1 MMKQDAESRIRDTGY
16 GIRDTKTE
24 AAPSLPLLHP
34 ASCIPNPVVLKRVRW
49 RARRGLL
56 ELDIV
61 LGRFIEAHYEQLDEA
76 ERLAF
81 EVLLDMP
88 DNPLWDMIAGRT
100 ESGIPDAEQDQLRA
114 LLEKI
119 SAA

>member
-1 MMKQDAESRIRDTGY
+1 MPAKVLSVSRAWPAPTGDKVE
-16 GIRDTKTE
+16 RNLE
-24 AAPSLPLLHP
+24 RL
-34 ASCIPNPVVLKRVRW
+34 RW

-61 LGRFIEAHYEQLDEA
+61 LGRFIEAHYAQLDEA
-76 ERLAF
+76 GRQAF

-88 DNPLWDMIAGRT
+88 DNPLWDMVAGRQ
-100 ESGIPDAEQDQLRA
+100 EAAPGEQQA

-119 SAA
+119 RAA

>member
-1 MMKQDAESRIRDTGY
+1 MKNLE
-16 GIRDTKTE
+16 
-24 AAPSLPLLHP
+24 
-34 ASCIPNPVVLKRVRW
+34 RVRW

-61 LGRFIEAHYEQLDEA
+61 LGRFIEAHYAQLDEA
-76 ERLAF
+76 GRQTF

-88 DNPLWDMIAGRT
+88 DNPLWDMIAGRL
-100 ESGIPDAEQDQLRA
+100 EAVPGEQQA

-119 SAA
+119 RAV

>member
-1 MMKQDAESRIRDTGY
+1 MKNLE
-16 GIRDTKTE
+16 
-24 AAPSLPLLHP
+24 
-34 ASCIPNPVVLKRVRW
+34 RVRW

-76 ERLAF
+76 GKQAF
-81 EVLLDMP
+81 EALLDMP
-88 DNPLWDMIAGRT
+88 DNPLWDMISGR
-100 ESGIPDAEQDQLRA
+100 AERGVQEAPNTGQQA

-119 SAA
+119 RSV

>member
-1 MMKQDAESRIRDTGY
+1 MKNLE
-16 GIRDTKTE
+16 
-24 AAPSLPLLHP
+24 
-34 ASCIPNPVVLKRVRW
+34 RVRW

-76 ERLAF
+76 GKQAF
-81 EVLLDMP
+81 EELLDMP
-88 DNPLWDMIAGRT
+88 DNPLWDMISGR
-100 ESGIPDAEQDQLRA
+100 AERGVQEAMQIEQQV

-119 SAA
+119 RSV